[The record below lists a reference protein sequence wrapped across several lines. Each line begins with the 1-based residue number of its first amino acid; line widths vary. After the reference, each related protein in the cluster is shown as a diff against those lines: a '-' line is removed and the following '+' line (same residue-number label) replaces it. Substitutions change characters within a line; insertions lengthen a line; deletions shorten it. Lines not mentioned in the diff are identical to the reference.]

1 MYLLIVD
8 NNFALSSSL
17 PEGVLSLVHGSA
29 QGERDPATD
38 QFLWYDSD
46 ARVLMAQTIEAYPPA
61 WYEEGITDWSQLNGY
76 IYITPYDAQG
86 EETWPFRTYSVNPTQ
101 SVDWV
106 GLSVSDFQSLHT
118 SNSLTRPTM
127 LSGTFSLPSKFNSTT
142 INLNVSLN
150 ANTVYMCIMMF
161 YYQIE
166 NEGSGVTNYD
176 HRSIPYITLDVAN
189 SNYVSPVRGV
199 YITSNWHT
207 ESYLFA
213 FSLNTAGRVSVT
225 IRKQIDNTFLPNGAT
240 SADNTNVLQNNRGIS
255 NLWFIIPC
263 LNIHVN

>member
-1 MYLLIVD
+1 M
-8 NNFALSSSL
+8 
-17 PEGVLSLVHGSA
+17 
-29 QGERDPATD
+29 
-38 QFLWYDSD
+38 
-46 ARVLMAQTIEAYPPA
+46 
-61 WYEEGITDWSQLNGY
+61 
-76 IYITPYDAQG
+76 
-86 EETWPFRTYSVNPTQ
+86 NPTE
-101 SVDWV
+101 STDWV

-127 LSGTFSLPSKFNSTT
+127 LSGTFSLPSRFNSTT

-150 ANTVYMCIMMF
+150 ANTVYICIMMF

-176 HRSIPYITLDVAN
+176 HRSIPYVTLDVAN

-225 IRKQIDNTFLPNGAT
+225 IRKQIDNTFLPSGAT
-240 SADNTNVLQNNRGIS
+240 SANSTNVLQHNGGIS

-263 LNIHVN
+263 PNIHVN